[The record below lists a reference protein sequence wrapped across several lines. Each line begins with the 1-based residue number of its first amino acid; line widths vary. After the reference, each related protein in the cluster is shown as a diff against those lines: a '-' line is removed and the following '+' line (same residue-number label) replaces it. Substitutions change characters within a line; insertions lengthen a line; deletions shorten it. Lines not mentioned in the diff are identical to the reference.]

1 MSCTNIFNAPDLC
14 LIPETDPGGKL
25 DKRDMIFFLKKT
37 EAAVKG
43 IFAPS
48 RGSHDW
54 DHTLRVYRLCRH
66 IGAKENADIDV
77 LSIAAYLHDIG
88 RRFEDESKGSI
99 CHAEKGAEMAEA
111 MITDLPFSEKQ
122 KKNILHC
129 ILSHRFR
136 GKHMPTTLE
145 AKVLF
150 DADKI
155 DAIGAIGV
163 ARAFLFAGEIGARLH
178 NADADVHQTLAY
190 STEDTGYREYVFKL
204 SKIKARIMTAEGKI
218 MASQRHAFMEMF
230 FNRFLDEFGGKR

>member
-1 MSCTNIFNAPDLC
+1 MSCADTLKTPD
-14 LIPETDPGGKL
+14 ISFVSGTDHNGNPKT
-25 DKRDMIFFLKKT
+25 RDFLFFLKKT
-37 EAAVKG
+37 EAAVKD
-43 IFAPS
+43 IFAQS

-54 DHTLRVYRLCRH
+54 DHTLRVYGLCRH
-66 IGAKENADIDV
+66 IGVKEHADMDV

-88 RRFEDESKGSI
+88 RHHEDNSRGLI
-99 CHAEKGAEMAEA
+99 CHAEKGAEMAA
-111 MITDLPFSEKQ
+111 PMIAELPFSESQ
-122 KKNILHC
+122 KRNALHC

-136 GKHMPTTLE
+136 GNHMPETLE

-178 NADADVHQTLAY
+178 NTDTDVHQALAY

-204 SKIKARIMTAEGKI
+204 SKIKDRIMTAEGKI
-218 MASQRHAFMEMF
+218 IASRRHAFMEMF
-230 FNRFLDEFGGKR
+230 FNRFLDEFEG

>member
-1 MSCTNIFNAPDLC
+1 MSCMDTLKAPE
-14 LIPETDPGGKL
+14 ISFVSETGHNGNPQT
-25 DKRDMIFFLKKT
+25 RDFLFFLKKT
-37 EAAVKG
+37 EAAVKN
-43 IFAPS
+43 IFAQS

-66 IGAKENADIDV
+66 IGAKEHADIEV
-77 LSIAAYLHDIG
+77 LCIAAYLHDIG
-88 RRFEDESKGSI
+88 RHHEDTSKGLI
-99 CHAEKGAEMAEA
+99 CHAEKGAEMAA
-111 MITDLPFSEKQ
+111 PMVSDLPFSESR

-136 GKHMPTTLE
+136 GNHIPETLE

-178 NADADVHQTLAY
+178 NTDTDVHQARAY

-204 SKIKARIMTAEGKI
+204 SRIKDRIMTAEGKI
-218 MASQRHAFMEMF
+218 IASRRHAFMEMF
-230 FNRFLDEFGGKR
+230 FNRFLDECEG